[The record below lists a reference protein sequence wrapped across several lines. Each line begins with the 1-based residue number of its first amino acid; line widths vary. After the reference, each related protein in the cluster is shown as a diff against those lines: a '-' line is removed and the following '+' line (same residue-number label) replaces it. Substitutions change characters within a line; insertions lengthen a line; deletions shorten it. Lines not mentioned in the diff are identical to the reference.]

1 MTSEIHPLL
10 CFKGNYC
17 QEILLCFHCSYCT
30 FETILKQ
37 GLPNLQS
44 FIKEHQDEIILLA
57 DKHTLEE
64 CYPLLG
70 EELPHF
76 IVPYG
81 EGYKNLNSCEYIWKK
96 LAELNATRQ
105 TILLCLGGGV
115 LCDMGAFAGACY
127 QRGMRV
133 VLAPTS
139 LLAMVD
145 ASTGGKTGV
154 NFLGFK
160 NYIGLFAK
168 AEETFICP
176 EFLDTLPY
184 EERVNGY
191 VEMLKHGLIADKEHY
206 DIVKMLFLKENEK
219 LNTSLIFDSIA
230 IKQKHV
236 EQDFKDEG
244 IRKRLNF
251 GHTIGHAIE
260 SYSLHINDENESL
273 SHGVSVAIGMLG
285 ESYLSTKLAGLSEAE
300 NHEISLVIQRI
311 LSKVDD
317 PIPSLDTLMPYLL
330 KDKKNDGEGI
340 NFSLLRSI
348 GDCKQDYTVS
358 VDLIKES
365 LDYIRKLK

>member
-1 MTSEIHPLL
+1 
-10 CFKGNYC
+10 
-17 QEILLCFHCSYCT
+17 
-30 FETILKQ
+30 LKQ
-37 GLPNLQS
+37 GLLQLKE
-44 FIKEHQDEIILLA
+44 FIADNAEHIVVLA
-57 DKHTLEE
+57 DKHTLDD
-64 CYPLLG
+64 CYPLLDADV
-70 EELPHF
+70 LHF
-76 IVPYG
+76 TVPYG
-81 EGYKNLNSCEYIWKK
+81 EVYKNLNSCEYIWKK
-96 LAELNATRQ
+96 LTELNATRQ

-115 LCDMGAFAGACY
+115 LCDIGAFAGACY

-160 NYIGLFAK
+160 NYIGLFAT
-168 AEETFICP
+168 AEQTFICP

-260 SYSLHINDENESL
+260 SHSLHINDENESL
-273 SHGVSVAIGMLG
+273 SHGVSVAIGMLA
-285 ESYLSTKLAGLSEAE
+285 ESYISTKVAGLSADE
-300 NHEISLVIQRI
+300 NYEISVVIQRLL
-311 LSKVDD
+311 LSVKE
-317 PIPSLDTLMPYLL
+317 PTPSISQLLPYLQ
-330 KDKKNDGEGI
+330 KDKKNDGDGI
-340 NFSLLRSI
+340 NFSLLQSI
-348 GDCKQDYTVS
+348 GDCKQDYTVP
-358 VDLIKES
+358 VGLIKES
-365 LDYIRKLK
+365 LDFVRKLK

>member
-1 MTSEIHPLL
+1 M
-10 CFKGNYC
+10 
-17 QEILLCFHCSYCT
+17 
-30 FETILKQ
+30 KQ
-37 GLPNLQS
+37 GLLQL
-44 FIKEHQDEIILLA
+44 KEFVADNAEHIVVLA
-57 DKHTLEE
+57 DKHTLDD
-64 CYPLLG
+64 CYPLLDAD
-70 EELPHF
+70 LLHF
-76 IVPYG
+76 TVPYG
-81 EGYKNLNSCEYIWKK
+81 EVYKNLNSCEYIWKK
-96 LAELNATRQ
+96 LTELNATRQ

-160 NYIGLFAK
+160 NYIGLFAT
-168 AEETFICP
+168 AEQTFICP

-236 EQDFKDEG
+236 EQDFKDQG

-260 SYSLHINDENESL
+260 SHSLHINEENESL
-273 SHGVSVAIGMLG
+273 SHGVSVAIGILG
-285 ESYLSTKLAGLSEAE
+285 ESYISTKVAGLSAEE
-300 NHEISLVIQRI
+300 NHEINLVLQRLLSSLEE
-311 LSKVDD
+311 D
-317 PIPSLDTLMPYLL
+317 IPSIDELLPYLQ

-340 NFSLLRSI
+340 NFSLLKNI

>member
-1 MTSEIHPLL
+1 M
-10 CFKGNYC
+10 
-17 QEILLCFHCSYCT
+17 
-30 FETILKQ
+30 
-37 GLPNLQS
+37 
-44 FIKEHQDEIILLA
+44 
-57 DKHTLEE
+57 
-64 CYPLLG
+64 
-70 EELPHF
+70 
-76 IVPYG
+76 
-81 EGYKNLNSCEYIWKK
+81 
-96 LAELNATRQ
+96 
-105 TILLCLGGGV
+105 
-115 LCDMGAFAGACY
+115 
-127 QRGMRV
+127 
-133 VLAPTS
+133 
-139 LLAMVD
+139 
-145 ASTGGKTGV
+145 
-154 NFLGFK
+154 
-160 NYIGLFAK
+160 
-168 AEETFICP
+168 
-176 EFLDTLPY
+176 PY

-260 SYSLHINDENESL
+260 SHSLHINDENESL
-273 SHGVSVAIGMLG
+273 SHGVSVAIGMLA
-285 ESYLSTKLAGLSEAE
+285 ESYISTKVAGLSAE
-300 NHEISLVIQRI
+300 ENQEISLVLQRL
-311 LSKVDD
+311 LSTLEED
-317 PIPSLDTLMPYLL
+317 IPTIDELLPYLQ

>member
-1 MTSEIHPLL
+1 
-10 CFKGNYC
+10 
-17 QEILLCFHCSYCT
+17 
-30 FETILKQ
+30 LKQ
-37 GLPNLQS
+37 GLTQLRK
-44 FIKEHQDEIILLA
+44 FIAANAEHIVVLA

-64 CYPLLG
+64 CYPLLDADV
-70 EELPHF
+70 PHF

-96 LAELNATRQ
+96 LTQLGAIRQ
-105 TILLCLGGGV
+105 TILVCLGGGV
-115 LCDMGAFAGACY
+115 LCDMGAFSGVCY

-133 VLAPTS
+133 VLVPTS

-154 NFLGFK
+154 NFIGFK

-176 EFLDTLPY
+176 EFLLSLPY
-184 EERVNGY
+184 KERVNGH
-191 VEMLKHGLIADKEHY
+191 VEMLKHGLIADKNHY
-206 DIVKMLFLKENEK
+206 DKVKMLFLKENTE
-219 LNTSLIFDSIA
+219 LDNVLIFDSIA
-230 IKQKHV
+230 VKQRHV

-260 SYSLHINDENESL
+260 SHSLHINDENESL
-273 SHGVSVAIGMLG
+273 SHGVSVAIGMLA
-285 ESYLSTKLAGLSEAE
+285 ESYISTKVAGLSAEE
-300 NHEISLVIQRI
+300 NHEISLVLQRL
-311 LSKVDD
+311 LSTLEED
-317 PIPSLDTLMPYLL
+317 IPSIDELLPYLQ

-340 NFSLLRSI
+340 NFSLLKTI

>member
-1 MTSEIHPLL
+1 LR
-10 CFKGNYC
+10 
-17 QEILLCFHCSYCT
+17 
-30 FETILKQ
+30 Q
-37 GLPNLQS
+37 GLLQL
-44 FIKEHQDEIILLA
+44 KEFVADNAEHIVVLA
-57 DKHTLEE
+57 DKHTLDD
-64 CYPLLG
+64 CYPLLDADV
-70 EELPHF
+70 LHF
-76 IVPYG
+76 TVPYG
-81 EGYKNLNSCEYIWKK
+81 EVYKNLNSCEYIWKK
-96 LAELNATRQ
+96 LTELNATRQ

-260 SYSLHINDENESL
+260 SHSLHINDENESL
-273 SHGVSVAIGMLG
+273 SHGVSVAIGMLA
-285 ESYLSTKLAGLSEAE
+285 ESYISTKVAGLSADE
-300 NHEISLVIQRI
+300 NYEISVVIQRLL
-311 LSKVDD
+311 LSVKE
-317 PIPSLDTLMPYLL
+317 PTPSISQLLPYLQ
-330 KDKKNDGEGI
+330 KDKKNDGDGI
-340 NFSLLRSI
+340 NFSLLQSI
-348 GDCKQDYTVS
+348 GDCKQDYTVP
-358 VDLIKES
+358 VGLIKES
-365 LDYIRKLK
+365 LDFVRKLK

>member
-1 MTSEIHPLL
+1 M
-10 CFKGNYC
+10 
-17 QEILLCFHCSYCT
+17 
-30 FETILKQ
+30 KQ
-37 GLPNLQS
+37 GLLQL
-44 FIKEHQDEIILLA
+44 KEFVADNAEHIVVLA
-57 DKHTLEE
+57 DKHTLDD
-64 CYPLLG
+64 CYPLLDADV
-70 EELPHF
+70 LHF
-76 IVPYG
+76 TVPYG
-81 EGYKNLNSCEYIWKK
+81 EVYKNLNSCEYIWKK
-96 LAELNATRQ
+96 LTELNATRQ

-160 NYIGLFAK
+160 NYIGLFAT
-168 AEETFICP
+168 AEQTFICP

-260 SYSLHINDENESL
+260 SHSLHINDENESL
-273 SHGVSVAIGMLG
+273 SHGVSVAIGMLA
-285 ESYLSTKLAGLSEAE
+285 ESYISTKVAGLSAEE
-300 NHEISLVIQRI
+300 NHEINLVLQRLLSSLEE
-311 LSKVDD
+311 D
-317 PIPSLDTLMPYLL
+317 IPSIDELLPYLQ

-340 NFSLLRSI
+340 NFSLLKNI

>member
-1 MTSEIHPLL
+1 M
-10 CFKGNYC
+10 
-17 QEILLCFHCSYCT
+17 
-30 FETILKQ
+30 KQ
-37 GLPNLQS
+37 GLLQLKE
-44 FIKEHQDEIILLA
+44 FIADNAEHIVVLA
-57 DKHTLEE
+57 DKHTLDE
-64 CYPLLG
+64 CYPLLDAD
-70 EELPHF
+70 LLHLT
-76 IVPYG
+76 VPYG
-81 EGYKNLNSCEYIWKK
+81 EVYKNLNSCEYIWKK
-96 LAELNATRQ
+96 LTELNATRQ

-160 NYIGLFAK
+160 NYIGLFST
-168 AEETFICP
+168 AEQTFICP

-184 EERVNGY
+184 EERINGY

-285 ESYLSTKLAGLSEAE
+285 ESYLSTKLAGLLAE
-300 NHEISLVIQRI
+300 ENREISLVLQRL
-311 LSKVDD
+311 LSALEED
-317 PIPSLDTLMPYLL
+317 IPSIDELLPYLQ
-330 KDKKNDGEGI
+330 KDKKNDGDGI
-340 NFSLLRSI
+340 NFSLLQSI

>member
-1 MTSEIHPLL
+1 M
-10 CFKGNYC
+10 
-17 QEILLCFHCSYCT
+17 
-30 FETILKQ
+30 KQ
-37 GLPNLQS
+37 GLLQLKE
-44 FIKEHQDEIILLA
+44 FIADNAEHIVVLA
-57 DKHTLEE
+57 DKHTLDD
-64 CYPLLG
+64 CYPLLDADV
-70 EELPHF
+70 LHF
-76 IVPYG
+76 TVPYG
-81 EGYKNLNSCEYIWKK
+81 EVYKNLNSCEYIWKK
-96 LAELNATRQ
+96 LTELNATRQ

-115 LCDMGAFAGACY
+115 LCDIGAFAGACY

-160 NYIGLFAK
+160 NYIGLFAT
-168 AEETFICP
+168 AEQTFICP

-260 SYSLHINDENESL
+260 SHSLHINDENESL

-285 ESYLSTKLAGLSEAE
+285 ESYISTKVAGLSAEE
-300 NHEISLVIQRI
+300 NHEINLVLQRLLSSLEE
-311 LSKVDD
+311 D
-317 PIPSLDTLMPYLL
+317 IPSIDELLPYLQ

-340 NFSLLRSI
+340 NFSLLKTI

>member
-1 MTSEIHPLL
+1 
-10 CFKGNYC
+10 
-17 QEILLCFHCSYCT
+17 
-30 FETILKQ
+30 LKQ
-37 GLPNLQS
+37 GLTQLQD
-44 FIKEHQDEIILLA
+44 FLAAETGNVVVLA
-57 DKHTLEE
+57 DKHTLDE
-64 CYPLLG
+64 CYPIL
-70 EELPHF
+70 EADLPHF

-133 VLAPTS
+133 VLVPTS

-160 NYIGLFAK
+160 NYIGLFSK

-184 EERVNGY
+184 AERINGY
-191 VEMLKHGLIADKEHY
+191 VEMLKHGLIADRNHY
-206 DIVKMLFLKENEK
+206 NKVKMLFLEEK
-219 LNTSLIFDSIA
+219 SQLDNALIFDSIA
-230 IKQKHV
+230 IKQRYV

-244 IRKRLNF
+244 VRKRLNF

-260 SYSLHINDENESL
+260 SFSLHTNDENESL
-273 SHGVSVAIGMLG
+273 SHGLSVALGMLA
-285 ESYLSTKLAGLSEAE
+285 ESYISTTLSGLSLDE
-300 NHEISLVIQRI
+300 NHEISIVIQRL
-311 LSKVDD
+311 LSKKVAE
-317 PIPSLDTLMPYLL
+317 PIPTLKELLPYLE
-330 KDKKNDGEGI
+330 KDKKNDGDGI
-340 NFSLLRSI
+340 NFSLLQSI
-348 GDCKQDYTVS
+348 GVCKQDYTVS
-358 VDLIKES
+358 VELIEES
-365 LDYIRKLK
+365 LDYVRKLQ

>member
-1 MTSEIHPLL
+1 
-10 CFKGNYC
+10 
-17 QEILLCFHCSYCT
+17 
-30 FETILKQ
+30 LKQ
-37 GLPNLQS
+37 GLLQLKE
-44 FIKEHQDEIILLA
+44 FIADNAEHIVVLA
-57 DKHTLEE
+57 DKHTLDD
-64 CYPLLG
+64 CYPLLDAD
-70 EELPHF
+70 LLHF
-76 IVPYG
+76 TVPYG
-81 EGYKNLNSCEYIWKK
+81 EVYKNLNSCEYIWKK

-160 NYIGLFAK
+160 NYIGLFAT
-168 AEETFICP
+168 AEQTFICP

-184 EERVNGY
+184 EECVNGY

-260 SYSLHINDENESL
+260 SHSLHINDENESL
-273 SHGVSVAIGMLG
+273 SHGVSVAMGMLA
-285 ESYLSTKLAGLSEAE
+285 ESYISTKVAGLSVEE
-300 NHEISLVIQRI
+300 NHEISLVLQRL
-311 LSKVDD
+311 LSALEED
-317 PIPSLDTLMPYLL
+317 IPSIDELLPYLQ

-340 NFSLLRSI
+340 NFSLLKTI

-358 VDLIKES
+358 IDLIKES
-365 LDYIRKLK
+365 LDFVRKLK

>member
-1 MTSEIHPLL
+1 MK
-10 CFKGNYC
+10 KGLA
-17 QEILLCFHCSYCT
+17 Q
-30 FETILKQ
+30 
-37 GLPNLQS
+37 LQD
-44 FIKEHQDEIILLA
+44 FISSNKEDIIVLA
-57 DKHTLEE
+57 DKHTLED
-64 CYPLLG
+64 CYPLLSI
-70 EELPHF
+70 ELPHF

-96 LAELNATRQ
+96 LTAIGATRH
-105 TILLCLGGGV
+105 TVLLCLGGGV

-133 VLAPTS
+133 ALAPTS

-184 EERVNGY
+184 KERMNGH
-191 VEMLKHGLIADKEHY
+191 VEMLKHGLIADKKHY
-206 DIVKMLFLKENEK
+206 DAVKMLFLKENTT
-219 LNTSLIFDSIA
+219 LDNSLIFDSIA

-244 IRKRLNF
+244 VRKRLNF

-260 SYSLHINDENESL
+260 SHSLHMNEENESL
-273 SHGVSVAIGMLG
+273 SHGVSVALGMLA
-285 ESYLSTKLAGLSEAE
+285 ESYISTKIAGLSVEE
-300 NHEISLVIQRI
+300 NHELSLVIQRL
-311 LSKVDD
+311 LSSVDED
-317 PIPSLDTLMPYLL
+317 IPSIDELLPYLI
-330 KDKKNDGEGI
+330 KDKKNSGDEI
-340 NFSLLRSI
+340 NFSLLNAI
-348 GDCKQDYTVS
+348 GKCKQDYTVS

-365 LDYIRKLK
+365 LDFVRNLK